1 LKNDVFSTQILWDF
15 KVPLNSLRHRQE
27 HHSIIIYRRA
37 ATKARMAPSPL
48 RATVF
53 RLAAPGEPV
62 ADGGVVVTVTE
73 PLREVVVP
81 ATVVVAMEDIME
93 DIMDDSDIM
102 EDIIDDSVIMEDIS
116 EVIVAGIDEAPAEVE
131 TGPEGMLKVT
141 PAAEQSPWAALT
153 VSSNWAGVQAA

>member
-1 LKNDVFSTQILWDF
+1 
-15 KVPLNSLRHRQE
+15 
-27 HHSIIIYRRA
+27 
-37 ATKARMAPSPL
+37 MAPSPL

-73 PLREVVVP
+73 LLREVVVP
-81 ATVVVAMEDIME
+81 ATVVVAMEDIM
-93 DIMDDSDIM
+93 DDSDIM
-102 EDIIDDSVIMEDIS
+102 EDIDDSVIMEDIS
-116 EVIVAGIDEAPAEVE
+116 DVIVAGVDEVPAEVE

>member
-1 LKNDVFSTQILWDF
+1 
-15 KVPLNSLRHRQE
+15 
-27 HHSIIIYRRA
+27 
-37 ATKARMAPSPL
+37 MAPSPL

-73 PLREVVVP
+73 LLREVVVP
-81 ATVVVAMEDIME
+81 ATVVVAME

-116 EVIVAGIDEAPAEVE
+116 EVIVAGIDEVPAEVE

>member
-1 LKNDVFSTQILWDF
+1 
-15 KVPLNSLRHRQE
+15 
-27 HHSIIIYRRA
+27 
-37 ATKARMAPSPL
+37 MAPSPL

-81 ATVVVAMEDIME
+81 ATVVVAMEDTME

-116 EVIVAGIDEAPAEVE
+116 EVIVAGIDEVPAEVE